1 MAAATIVLATVAGAG
16 ASPSLIASAI
26 TRSTVKGS
34 EQALGVMAG
43 AYARLISARPET
55 LLVQMQ
61 GYAVVAAAEAEGD
74 DRTGELV
81 RPAG

>member
-1 MAAATIVLATVAGAG
+1 VGLAVWRGFGLASVAAATIALATVAG

-43 AYARLISARPET
+43 
-55 LLVQMQ
+55 
-61 GYAVVAAAEAEGD
+61 
-74 DRTGELV
+74 RTRG
-81 RPAG
+81 

>member
-1 MAAATIVLATVAGAG
+1 MGGSGLAFGLASVAAATIALATVAG

-61 GYAVVAAAEAEGD
+61 G
-74 DRTGELV
+74 
-81 RPAG
+81 